1 MASTGTNEENVLQ
14 QNTII
19 RSPNATYMVHDII
32 GTGRFSCVYNASE
45 VVSGNAVVIKALN
58 NFGFSTSASELY
70 FKELDFLNRL
80 KFSTLHSRYVQ
91 LMDTVRPKT
100 EMICFVM
107 ERLST
112 TLQAVLHNIG
122 PLPMSICRPIVRQ
135 IAQGTCT
142 ITTIA
147 VMVIGIC
154 ILLRATRRAK

>member
-19 RSPNATYMVHDII
+19 RSANASYMVHKII

-80 KFSTLHSRYVQ
+80 KFSRLQSRYVQ
-91 LMDTVRPKT
+91 LMDTLRPKSG
-100 EMICFVM
+100 MICFVM

-122 PLPMSICRPIVRQ
+122 PLPMCICRPIVRQ

-142 ITTIA
+142 TTTTN
-147 VMVIGIC
+147 VVIVGNMGN
-154 ILLRATRRAK
+154 TPS